1 MCGRFAQFLSRDEY
15 LEYLGG
21 ERPTIPH
28 DPTPVGRY
36 NVAPG
41 TKVLI
46 LSERDESLHLD
57 PVFWGYGPEWWDK
70 PPLINARS
78 ETAFSGRMFRPLLK
92 NGRAIVPSDGWFE
105 WQKTDSEKQPFFIYQ
120 KSRKPLFMAAL
131 GRAPFGQDHGNEGF
145 VILTAS
151 SNQGMIDIHD
161 RRPVVLTPEG
171 AQAWLNQDLSED
183 DAWNIIQNEAL
194 SESAFTWHKVSK
206 AVGSPRNQG
215 AELIEAI
222 SEKKSD

>member
-1 MCGRFAQFLSRDEY
+1 
-15 LEYLGG
+15 
-21 ERPTIPH
+21 
-28 DPTPVGRY
+28 
-36 NVAPG
+36 
-41 TKVLI
+41 
-46 LSERDESLHLD
+46 
-57 PVFWGYGPEWWDK
+57 
-70 PPLINARS
+70 
-78 ETAFSGRMFRPLLK
+78 
-92 NGRAIVPSDGWFE
+92 
-105 WQKTDSEKQPFFIYQ
+105 
-120 KSRKPLFMAAL
+120 MAAL
-131 GRAPFGQDHGNEGF
+131 GRAPFGLDHGNEGF

-183 DAWNIIQNEAL
+183 DAWSVIQNEAL

-222 SEKKSD
+222 SDKKSD